1 MNPKDKGLDGT
12 KVALDWGLA
21 SMSSVGATDF
31 FLLLSGVREKKI
43 WEDLPEVEAAEL
55 IEDRVETG
63 PATCVFRRGCHVHL
77 LIYSLLPKKWERVE
91 AVTML

>member
-31 FLLLSGVREKKI
+31 FLLLSGVREKKNMGR
-43 WEDLPEVEAAEL
+43 L
-55 IEDRVETG
+55 T
-63 PATCVFRRGCHVHL
+63 
-77 LIYSLLPKKWERVE
+77 
-91 AVTML
+91 